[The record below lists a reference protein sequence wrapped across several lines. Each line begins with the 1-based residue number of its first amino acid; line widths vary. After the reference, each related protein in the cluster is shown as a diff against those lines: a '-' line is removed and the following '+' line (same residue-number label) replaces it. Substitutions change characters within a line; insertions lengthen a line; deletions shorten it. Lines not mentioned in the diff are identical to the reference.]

1 MILQTQNFQKTL
13 ESFTKLNEK
22 KNFIGINV
30 FGNEKHPI
38 YVSKKCWEKKH
49 VDLLLIGEEGKG
61 HYVLI
66 KDCNTFMYDHK
77 LHH

>member
-1 MILQTQNFQKTL
+1 MKNIQFMYQK
-13 ESFTKLNEK
+13 
-22 KNFIGINV
+22 NV
-30 FGNEKHPI
+30 VK
-38 YVSKKCWEKKH
+38 KKH

>member
-1 MILQTQNFQKTL
+1 MKKRISSALMSLAMKNIQFMYQK
-13 ESFTKLNEK
+13 
-22 KNFIGINV
+22 NV
-30 FGNEKHPI
+30 
-38 YVSKKCWEKKH
+38 VEKKH